1 MSERAGRL
9 SRLLLLCYPRSW
21 RRRYGDELLGLLV
34 DTHLTPRSALDV
46 AAAGIRQRLHAAG
59 LSVSGGIAVT
69 IGPAWR
75 HPTAFAL
82 VAAVILLPTFVFVGA
97 SMLAYELDLGP
108 VRALVEPTMEA
119 LANWRVIDLLL
130 VAAPPLAAIAAV
142 APLVRVGI
150 GRRTGTLEAV
160 VTIRALA
167 LNLFVA
173 FVALILAGMLIWHIV
188 VESVLQAGA

>member
-1 MSERAGRL
+1 MSERAARL
-9 SRLLLLCYPRSW
+9 SRLLLMCYPRRW
-21 RRRYGDELLGLLV
+21 RRRYGDELLALLV
-34 DTHLTPRSALDV
+34 DTHLTPRSAMDV
-46 AAAGIRQRLHAAG
+46 AAAGIRQRLGAAG
-59 LSVSGGIAVT
+59 LSVRGGIAVT

-82 VAAVILLPTFVFVGA
+82 GAAILLLPTFAFVGA
-97 SMLAYELDLGP
+97 SVLAYELDLRP
-108 VRALVEPTMEA
+108 VRALVGPTMEA

-130 VAAPPLAAIAAV
+130 VAAPPVAAIAAL

-150 GRRTGTLEAV
+150 GRRTGTFEAV

-167 LNLFVA
+167 LNLLVA
-173 FVALILAGMLIWHIV
+173 FVALILAAMLIWHVV